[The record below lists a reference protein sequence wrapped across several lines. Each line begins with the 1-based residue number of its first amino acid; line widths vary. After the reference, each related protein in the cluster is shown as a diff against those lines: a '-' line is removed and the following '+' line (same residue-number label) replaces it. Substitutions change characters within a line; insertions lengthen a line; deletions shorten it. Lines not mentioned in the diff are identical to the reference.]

1 MDMIRNGDY
10 INTFHQFVNQKIETN
25 SKALFELIS
34 TLLQRAKYI
43 FNNYYYPI
51 TIQLICKFN
60 KG

>member
-1 MDMIRNGDY
+1 MYRGYDKNGDY

-43 FNNYYYPI
+43 FNNY
-51 TIQLICKFN
+51 
-60 KG
+60 